1 MESPERPDVK
11 YFNFPVQIMQGVLK
25 ANGQIKKEF
34 LNSLLYYA
42 IYKHSLFIEDLNE
55 YEETEEER
63 FKRSAQWLDVSLG
76 NLDYALS
83 KGETQYSKY
92 KNTKVFTGLNTK
104 IFWDFYKND
113 KTDYQWEC
121 LFAFLALKS
130 IIGKKHY
137 VKTNNQLLF
146 TRMAGK
152 EKVKEYQILK
162 GFNFT
167 RYHLDKIKTELQINW
182 GLKYYSRYTKGFYAG
197 FDIDLESLIYE
208 AEKRKDSMKIVLLK
222 EEKKTTV
229 NTVLERIKTQRD
241 FDSLKRKST
250 P

>member
-1 MESPERPDVK
+1 METTQKPNVK
-11 YFNFPVQIMQGVLK
+11 YFNFPVQLMQNILK
-25 ANGQIKKEF
+25 GNQKTKKDF
-34 LNSLLYYA
+34 LTSLLYYS
-42 IYKHSLFIEDLNE
+42 IYKHSVIIEGLNE
-55 YEETEEER
+55 YEETDEQR
-63 FKRSAQWLDVSLG
+63 FKRSAVWFEVTLG
-76 NLDYALS
+76 NPKYALS
-83 KGETQYSKY
+83 EGMALSDKY
-92 KNTKVFTGLNTK
+92 RNAKVFTGLNTY

-121 LFAFLALKS
+121 LFSFLALKS
-130 IIGKKHY
+130 IMGKKHY

-208 AEKRKDSMKIVLLK
+208 AEKRKDSMKIALLK